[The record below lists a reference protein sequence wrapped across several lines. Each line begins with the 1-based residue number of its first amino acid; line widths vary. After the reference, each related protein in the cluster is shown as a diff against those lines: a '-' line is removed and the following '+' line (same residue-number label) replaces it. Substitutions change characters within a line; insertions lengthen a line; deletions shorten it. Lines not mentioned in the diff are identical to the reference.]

1 MNLPEEETLDRIVG
15 DWHVYQLRRGHR
27 FSVDD
32 QLTAWTA
39 FQAAPQAQRVL
50 DLGCGIGSVGLMTL
64 FHLPEGATMLGVEV
78 QKVSFDLAS
87 RSVAHNGLAERVELV
102 HQDLREFHRDERFPL
117 ITGSPP
123 YIPPDKGVHSPHP
136 QRAGARMELRGD
148 VFDYCRAA
156 ARHLADGG
164 VFALCHAGLDPRPP
178 QAIAAAG
185 LTLLHRREV
194 YFRRDKP
201 PTIALYLAGW
211 SGQTVEVP
219 PLVIREPDGEQ
230 TSEIAAIRAMF

>member
-64 FHLPEGATMLGVEV
+64 FHLPEGATMVGVEV

-164 VFALCHAGLDPRPP
+164 VFADR
-178 QAIAAAG
+178 
-185 LTLLHRREV
+185 
-194 YFRRDKP
+194 K
-201 PTIALYLAGW
+201 
-211 SGQTVEVP
+211 STV
-219 PLVIREPDGEQ
+219 
-230 TSEIAAIRAMF
+230 